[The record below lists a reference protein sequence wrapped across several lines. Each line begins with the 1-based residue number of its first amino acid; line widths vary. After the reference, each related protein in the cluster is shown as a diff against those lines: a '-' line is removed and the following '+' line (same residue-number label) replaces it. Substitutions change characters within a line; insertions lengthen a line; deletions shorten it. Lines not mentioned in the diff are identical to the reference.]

1 MIETCPMIILVI
13 IFLLLYRAKRNE
25 EMVLYCVLPNSEKP
39 SNHFMEASLE
49 KLALDGII
57 FLLNIIQ
64 SPNKHV
70 IVKTIKQFYLSI
82 SIALV
87 SSIQKR
93 HDLAWA

>member
-1 MIETCPMIILVI
+1 
-13 IFLLLYRAKRNE
+13 
-25 EMVLYCVLPNSEKP
+25 
-39 SNHFMEASLE
+39 MEASLE

-64 SPNKHV
+64 SPNKYV
-70 IVKTIKQFYLSI
+70 MVKTIKQFYLSI
-82 SIALV
+82 SVALV